1 MLDNGCLGNT
11 FGPPYKNALMHPII
25 IKFKEGLVVHNVY
38 IETAKL
44 PIKYNLWVNFHLDF
58 IRLK

>member
-44 PIKYNLWVNFHLDF
+44 PIKYNL
-58 IRLK
+58 